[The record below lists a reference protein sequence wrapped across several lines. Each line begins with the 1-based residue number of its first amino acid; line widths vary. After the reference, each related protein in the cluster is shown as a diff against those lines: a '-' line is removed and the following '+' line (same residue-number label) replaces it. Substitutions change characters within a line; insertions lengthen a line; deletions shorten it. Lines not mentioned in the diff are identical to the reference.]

1 LRIKAGNIT
10 QKSTINTCALQGL
23 FRNHLIIR
31 YIFCTFAQNI
41 VFGIK
46 KRGKNDKET
55 LDNVF
60 CDVGLAVNSQVV
72 YL

>member
-1 LRIKAGNIT
+1 MLP
-10 QKSTINTCALQGL
+10 QGS
-23 FRNHLIIR
+23 NHNYLIIR
-31 YIFCTFAQNI
+31 YIFYTFVQNI
-41 VFGIK
+41 LFGTK

-60 CDVGLAVNSQVV
+60 CDVGLVDYCQDV

>member
-1 LRIKAGNIT
+1 LSKIF
-10 QKSTINTCALQGL
+10 L
-23 FRNHLIIR
+23 FE
-31 YIFCTFAQNI
+31 T
-41 VFGIK
+41 K

-60 CDVGLAVNSQVV
+60 CDVGLAVNCQDV

>member
-1 LRIKAGNIT
+1 MV
-10 QKSTINTCALQGL
+10 LQEGI
-23 FRNHLIIR
+23 RNYLIIR
-31 YIFCTFAQNI
+31 YIFYTFVQNI
-41 VFGIK
+41 LFGTK

-60 CDVGLAVNSQVV
+60 CDVGFIGYCQVV

>member
-1 LRIKAGNIT
+1 MLP
-10 QKSTINTCALQGL
+10 QGP
-23 FRNHLIIR
+23 NHNYLIIR
-31 YIFCTFAQNI
+31 YIFYTFVRNI
-41 VFGIK
+41 LFGTK

-60 CDVGLAVNSQVV
+60 CDVGLVDYCQDV